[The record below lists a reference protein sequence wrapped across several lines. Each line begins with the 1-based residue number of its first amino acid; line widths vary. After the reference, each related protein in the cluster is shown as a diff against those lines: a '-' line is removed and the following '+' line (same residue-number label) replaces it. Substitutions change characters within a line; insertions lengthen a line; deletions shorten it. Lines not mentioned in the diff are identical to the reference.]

1 MSVKTVC
8 LLATLSTLLAPV
20 ALAEPTSAPA
30 GPADVATLLFETPQ
44 WAKAPVGAHLTYA
57 YAKKADAVYGPSFND
72 KIVLTLEKGNDP
84 QGRTVDVKMFSGEH
98 VKPAGPFESDQQNP
112 AMLLAL
118 ESNIE
123 DLSHAWSAN
132 PRYLK
137 DAIRKAWRN
146 DAKIEKV
153 QLDVAGTAMPG
164 TRITVEPFRDLPEKE
179 KMLGL
184 ETMVYTIE
192 VADNLPGQIAA
203 VDIHGP
209 ATGTRAFSE
218 VLRYESETPP

>member
-8 LLATLSTLLAPV
+8 VLATLSSLLATVANADPTPV
-20 ALAEPTSAPA
+20 P
-30 GPADVATLLFETPQ
+30 DVATLLFETPQ
-44 WAKAPVGAHLTYA
+44 WAQAPAGAHLTYA
-57 YAKKADAVYGPSFND
+57 YAKKADKVYGPSFED
-72 KIVLTLEKGNDP
+72 RIVLTLEKGDDP
-84 QGRTVDVKMFSGEH
+84 QSRTVDVKMFSGEH
-98 VKPAGPFESDQQNP
+98 GKPAGPFQSDQQNP

-123 DLSHAWSAN
+123 DLSRAWSAN

-153 QLDVAGTAMPG
+153 QLEVAGKSIPG
-164 TRITVEPFRDLPEKE
+164 TRITIEPFRDLAERD

-184 ETMVYTIE
+184 ETMVYIID
-192 VADNLPGQIAA
+192 VADNVPGQIAA
-203 VDIHGP
+203 VDVHGP
-209 ATGTRAFSE
+209 ATGTPAFRE
-218 VLRYESETPP
+218 TLRYQSETMP